1 MLDVLLLRENKLL
14 SSCLDGGGHTLF
26 LIYGKAQVKCSLQTE
41 GGYLDQR
48 YIYCSESRLFFLMK
62 KVGEKREYRYNTE
75 RKRTVSFKT
84 STHPWHLLI

>member
-14 SSCLDGGGHTLF
+14 SLCLDGGGHTLF

-62 KVGEKREYRYNTE
+62 KVGKKENTDTIQKEKE
-75 RKRTVSFKT
+75 RSALKLALT
-84 STHPWHLLI
+84 LGIY